1 MARAINRLSAR
12 RVQTLREPG
21 RHSDGNGL
29 YLVVREGGSKSWC
42 LIININ
48 GKRRELGL
56 GPASAVTL
64 ADARAKRDEALR
76 LRQQGFDPQ
85 EVWGR
90 STRDAAAQTFG
101 SVALE
106 FIGSHESGWKNEKH
120 RKQWRSTLE
129 NYAAPIWDK
138 PIADVDENDVL
149 AMLKTIW
156 TTKPETAR
164 RVRGRIERVLNAAKA
179 RKLRAGENAA
189 QWRGGLEHWL
199 PQQKVE
205 VEHHDAM
212 AYDHVPEFYSRL
224 TKLEVTSANALR
236 FTMLTA
242 ARTGETL
249 GATWKEFDLDKA
261 LWVIPGARMK
271 KGKEHR
277 VPLSS
282 AAIALLEGIDGD
294 REPDAYVF
302 TGSKPRK
309 SLSNMAMLMLLRRM
323 KIDDVTVHG
332 FRSAFRDWAGDT
344 QLQFPREIVEQALSH
359 AVGSEVERAYR
370 RGDAL
375 EKRRELMEVW
385 ARFLKA
391 EPDLGSQGAEL
402 FSSDLQLECAR
413 TNGLGEL
420 IHPLPDV

>member
-1 MARAINRLSAR
+1 VARAINRLSAR
-12 RVQTLREPG
+12 TVQTLQRPG
-21 RHSDGNGL
+21 RHADGLGL
-29 YLVVREGGSKSWC
+29 YLVVREGGAKSWC
-42 LIININ
+42 LIINVN

-56 GPASAVTL
+56 GAVSAVTL

-76 LRQQGFDPQ
+76 LRQQGLDPQ

-90 STRDAAAQTFG
+90 TNPDAAAPTFG
-101 SVALE
+101 AIALE
-106 FIGSHESGWKNEKH
+106 FISSHETGWKNEKH
-120 RKQWRSTLE
+120 RKQWRSTLKT
-129 NYAAPIWDK
+129 YAAPIWEK

-149 AMLKTIW
+149 AILEPIW

-164 RVRGRIERVLNAAKA
+164 RVRGRIERVLNAAKW
-179 RKLRAGENAA
+179 RKLRTGENAA
-189 QWRGGLEHWL
+189 QWRGGLEHCL
-199 PQQKVE
+199 PEQKSQ

-212 AYDHVPEFYSRL
+212 PYDHVPEFYSRL
-224 TKLEVTSANALR
+224 TKLEATSADALR
-236 FTMLTA
+236 FTILTV

-249 GATWKEFDLDKA
+249 GATWKEFDLENA
-261 LWVIPGARMK
+261 LWVIPGSRMK
-271 KGKEHR
+271 EGKEHR

-282 AAIALLEGIDGD
+282 AALALLKGLDGEKKPGD
-294 REPDAYVF
+294 YLFP
-302 TGSKPRK
+302 GSKPGK
-309 SLSNMAMLMLLRRM
+309 PLSNMAMLMLLRRM
-323 KIDDVTVHG
+323 KVDDVTVHG

-344 QLQFPREIVEQALSH
+344 QLQFPREIVEHALSH

-375 EKRRELMEVW
+375 EKRRELMDVW

-391 EPDLGSQGAEL
+391 EPDVCSQGAEL
-402 FSSDLQLECAR
+402 FSPDLQLKCAR